1 MIAFV
6 CLMFVFQL
14 DQKEQKV
21 IQNREEQMKALRDKL
36 KAKEE
41 HAQKVRDAKKQ
52 AQAQE
57 PAS

>member
-1 MIAFV
+1 
-6 CLMFVFQL
+6 MFVFQL